1 MKDLT
6 RYIEKVKKAFIEL
19 APEPLHRL
27 AIVLSVVVGVIYSCS
42 KSSDHEARLL
52 ISNYT
57 EPSFKEAQILQSG
70 SNDFY
75 QEKDK
80 YYDQAVKNLEKANQ
94 ELKKELSEIKKIL
107 GKDKDDQK
115 NIKNKEENFLLPE
128 GEPLFAENE
137 IPGKTPKFYPPK
149 ENFPVYRHPFERSSP
164 QPQRVVRTPR
174 RHKTP
179 VRKPKKKLGPQ
190 TVSFPVKKEDKKEST
205 VTLPAASF
213 VKGRILTGVD
223 APSGKA
229 YPTLIVL
236 DYAFAAPN
244 NYRVDLS
251 GCAMIAKAQGDL
263 STERVQMQL
272 DKLSCVSPFTGKMFE
287 RQVNGYVAD
296 QQDNSFALSGKV
308 ISKRKGAMTAAFLSS
323 IVEGLSKSIQQKQ
336 TTSTVNPLGG
346 SQSVVTGDQTKYM
359 VAGGLANGASQI
371 TQWYLNHAKSLLP
384 TIRVGAGRDIWLVV
398 TDTVDLPN
406 EYFKRIQKIGGKKRA
421 PKTIYGHR
429 IY

>member
-1 MKDLT
+1 MKNLFFYLE
-6 RYIEKVKKAFIEL
+6 RVKALFIDL
-19 APEPLHRL
+19 APEPMHRVL
-27 AIVLSVVVGVIYSCS
+27 VLVAIIMAFVYGCS

-52 ISNYT
+52 ITNY
-57 EPSFKEAQILQSG
+57 PQANFKDAQILQSD
-70 SNDFY
+70 SNNFY

-80 YYDQAVKNLEKANQ
+80 YYDQAVRKIEKDNQ
-94 ELKKELSEIKKIL
+94 NLKKELTEIKKLL
-107 GKDKDDQK
+107 GETKEKPPIVKNDDKG
-115 NIKNKEENFLLPE
+115 LLPE
-128 GEPLFAENE
+128 NEPLFSENE
-137 IPGKTPKFYPPK
+137 LPGKTPKFYPPK
-149 ENFPVYRHPFERSSP
+149 GNFPVYRHSFEQPSSRTKKSYKRPNRS
-164 QPQRVVRTPR
+164 R
-174 RHKTP
+174 RNFQ
-179 VRKPKKKLGPQ
+179 KPKKNLGPQ
-190 TVSFPVKKEDKKEST
+190 VVSFPVKKEEKKEPI

-229 YPTLIVL
+229 YPALVVL

-251 GCAMIAKAQGDL
+251 GCAMITKAQGDL

-287 RQVNGYVAD
+287 RKVNGYVAD
-296 QQDNSFALSGKV
+296 QHDNSFALRGKV

-359 VAGGLANGASQI
+359 VAGGLASGASQI

-398 TDTVDLPN
+398 TDTVELPN

-421 PKTIYGHR
+421 KQTIYGHR